1 MKRFI
6 VKVNRT
12 DGTSA
17 TWDMSEIEFETWK
30 GGLIAAGFSDNVDP
44 SNLTHGYLN
53 ALGQSEFEYAVKGT
67 DGILDLQR
75 SIDEL
80 LSI

>member
-17 TWDMSEIEFETWK
+17 TWDMSETEFETWK
-30 GGLIAAGFSDNVDP
+30 GGLIAAGFSDNTDP
-44 SNLTHGYLN
+44 KNLNHGYLF

-67 DGILDLQR
+67 DGILDMQR
-75 SIDEL
+75 ELDEL